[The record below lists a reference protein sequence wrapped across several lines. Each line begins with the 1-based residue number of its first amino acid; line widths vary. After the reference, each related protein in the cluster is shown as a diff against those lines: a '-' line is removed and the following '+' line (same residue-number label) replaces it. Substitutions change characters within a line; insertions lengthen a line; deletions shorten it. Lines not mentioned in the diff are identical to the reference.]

1 MKNKG
6 FIGGL
11 IGFFIGVFF
20 TIIVSI
26 IIVLILNVV
35 GVIRIGDKQTTKCN
49 TNSTYSQKITITED
63 ELMDVYKDVVKNTTY
78 SKFTYGIEDINDDG
92 IEELI
97 IKTGIS
103 EADYN
108 YYIYTYDEAY
118 DDSFNHVVL
127 VGDLAGGH
135 SVLYKMD
142 DGTLMHV
149 RGQMGNETVSIY
161 SLENDWL
168 IRKSAKTKNIK
179 GSGSYTIG
187 DEEIELVSNTDLSLF
202 N

>member
-168 IRKSAKTKNIK
+168 VRKSTKTSDIK
-179 GSGSYTIG
+179 GSNYTTG
-187 DEEIELVSNTDLSLF
+187 DEKIELVSNTDLSLF
-202 N
+202 D

>member
-1 MKNKG
+1 MKNKS

-11 IGFFIGVFF
+11 IGFFIGAFV
-20 TIIVSI
+20 TAIVSI
-26 IIVLILNVV
+26 IIFVILNVTGLIKTGEKSSV
-35 GVIRIGDKQTTKCN
+35 NCITNEYNSQVISI
-49 TNSTYSQKITITED
+49 TND

-78 SKFTYGIEDINDDG
+78 SKFSYGIEDINDDG

-97 IKTGIS
+97 IKTGNN
-103 EADYN
+103 EAEYN
-108 YYIYTYDEAY
+108 YYIYTYDEIFS
-118 DDSFNHVVL
+118 DSSNHVVL
-127 VGDLAGGH
+127 VGDFPGGH

-168 IRKSAKTKNIK
+168 VRKSTKTSDIN
-179 GSGSYTIG
+179 GSNYTTG
-187 DEEIELVSNTDLSLF
+187 DEKIELVSNTDLSLF
-202 N
+202 D